1 MESAL
6 PQINAHA
13 LVDGQALLVIN
24 VRTFSTTTSGGS
36 LALANGTPA
45 GRCEGGASGPKI
57 LWCRRQ

>member
-36 LALANGTPA
+36 FSFSEWDTSWGV
-45 GRCEGGASGPKI
+45 
-57 LWCRRQ
+57 